1 MASMNAQAAMRRCV
15 TMDTYYMTRTRT
27 SLIRRFGIVLG
38 LAALGAGG
46 AASGEDLLQIYREA
60 QKSDPAIAAARSQW
74 EATQERVPQARS
86 ALLPSVSAQAQA
98 NINSYDQNV
107 NTNPTT
113 HFSANYNQGS
123 LTFSASQPL
132 YRPQYVVALDQ
143 AKEQVTQSDF
153 SLGIAQQD
161 LIIRTSV
168 AYFDVLLAEFNVE
181 LAGQQKIAVA
191 EQLAQAKRNF
201 EVGTA
206 TITDTNEAQAKY
218 DQIIATEIQARNDLD
233 RRRTALMAIIGRMP
247 NGLKRVGRGFEPTL
261 PSPNSI
267 DYWVDRALK
276 DNLSVRFSQSNYD
289 IATLEVDRAR
299 AGHYPTLD
307 LVASAVQQTS
317 NGSTQT
323 DFGGNYRT
331 ALFGVVLNVPIY
343 TGGFVN
349 SRVRESI
356 SLQDRSRADL
366 ESAKRSA
373 VSNAQDGFSGVN
385 SAAAGV
391 KAFEQAVASA
401 EVALQSNILGQE
413 VGIRTNLDVLNV
425 QQNVFS
431 ARRDL
436 ANAYFQY
443 LLAVLRLK
451 SAIGSL
457 NETDLED
464 LNRRL
469 NG

>member
-1 MASMNAQAAMRRCV
+1 MRKPRPSFLAIAVCAV
-15 TMDTYYMTRTRT
+15 
-27 SLIRRFGIVLG
+27 VLCT
-38 LAALGAGG
+38 GG
-46 AASGEDLLQIYREA
+46 AASGEDLLQVYREA
-60 QKSDPAIAAARSQW
+60 QKNDPTIAAARSQW

-86 ALLPSVSAQAQA
+86 ALLPQLSASGQA
-98 NINSYDQNV
+98 NINNYDATINSRPK
-107 NTNPTT
+107 NS
-113 HFSANYNQGS
+113 FSANYSQGN

-143 AKEQVTQSDF
+143 AKEQVSQSDYTF
-153 SLGIAQQD
+153 AISQQD

-181 LAGQQKIAVA
+181 LAEQQKKAVA

-218 DQIIATEIQARNDLD
+218 DQIVATEIQARNDLD
-233 RRRTALMAIIGRMP
+233 RRRTALMAIIGRLP
-247 NGLKRVGRGFEPTL
+247 KTLKRIGRGFDPALPEPNN
-261 PSPNSI
+261 P

-276 DNLSVRFSQSNYD
+276 ENLSVRFSQSNYE
-289 IATLEVDRAR
+289 IASLEVDRAR

-307 LVASAVQQTS
+307 LVASAGAQAST
-317 NGSTQT
+317 GSAAS
-323 DFGGNYRT
+323 DFSANSRT
-331 ALFGVVLNVPIY
+331 ALLGVVLNVPIY

-349 SRVRESI
+349 SRVRETI
-356 SLQDRSRADL
+356 SLQDKSRADL
-366 ESAKRSA
+366 EAAKRAA
-373 VSNAQDGFSGVN
+373 VTNAQDGFSGVN
-385 SAAAGV
+385 SAAAAV
-391 KAFEQAVASA
+391 RAFEQAVASA

-431 ARRDL
+431 TRRDL

-443 LLAVLRLK
+443 LIAVLRLK
-451 SAIGSL
+451 ASVGSL
-457 NETDLED
+457 TEQEVEAI
-464 LNRRL
+464 NRRL

>member
-1 MASMNAQAAMRRCV
+1 
-15 TMDTYYMTRTRT
+15 MTRTCILSFRLLRT
-27 SLIRRFGIVLG
+27 AACA
-38 LAALGAGG
+38 AALVAGG
-46 AASGEDLLQIYREA
+46 AASAEDLLQIYREA
-60 QKSDPAIAAARSQW
+60 QKSDPTLAAARSQW

-86 ALLPSVSAQAQA
+86 ALLPALSASGQA
-98 NINSYDQNV
+98 NINNYDATI
-107 NTNPTT
+107 NTSPKNS
-113 HFSANYNQGS
+113 FSANYNQGN

-132 YRPQYVVALDQ
+132 YRPQNVVAYDQ
-143 AKEQVTQSDF
+143 AKEQVSQSDYT
-153 SLGIAQQD
+153 LGIAQQD

-181 LAGQQKIAVA
+181 LAEQQKLAVA

-233 RRRTALMAIIGRMP
+233 RRRTALTAIIGRMP
-247 NGLKRVGRGFEPTL
+247 KNLKRVGRGFDPEL
-261 PSPNSI
+261 PNPNNV
-267 DYWVDRALK
+267 DYWVDRSLK
-276 DNLSVRFSQSNYD
+276 ENLSVRFSQSNYD
-289 IATLEVDRAR
+289 IATLEVDRAK
-299 AGHYPTLD
+299 AGHLPTLD
-307 LVASAVQQTS
+307 VVASATAQAS
-317 NGSTQT
+317 SGSTAS
-323 DFGGNYRT
+323 DFSSNSRS
-331 ALFGVVLNVPIY
+331 ALLGLVLNVPIY

-349 SRVRESI
+349 SRVRETI
-356 SLQDRSRADL
+356 SLQDKARADL
-366 ESAKRSA
+366 EFAKRAA

-385 SAAAGV
+385 SAAAAV
-391 KAFEQAVASA
+391 KAFGQAVASA

-451 SAIGSL
+451 SAIGAL
-457 NETDLED
+457 TEQDLED
-464 LNRRL
+464 INRRL
-469 NG
+469 QG

>member
-1 MASMNAQAAMRRCV
+1 
-15 TMDTYYMTRTRT
+15 MTRMRIPI
-27 SLIRRFGIVLG
+27 LRRAGLVAG
-38 LAALGAGG
+38 LALLCAGG
-46 AASGEDLLQIYREA
+46 AASGEDLLQVYREA
-60 QKSDPAIAAARSQW
+60 QKSDPAIAAARSLW

-86 ALLPSVSAQAQA
+86 ALLPSVSAQGQA
-98 NINSYDQNV
+98 NVNNYDATV
-107 NTNPTT
+107 NTTPRNS
-113 HFSANYNQGS
+113 FSAHYGQGN

-132 YRPQYVVALDQ
+132 YRPQFVVALNQ
-143 AKEQVTQSDF
+143 ANEQVAQSDF
-153 SLGIAQQD
+153 TLAIAQQD

-181 LAGQQKIAVA
+181 LAEQQKRAVA

-218 DQIIATEIQARNDLD
+218 DQIVATEIQSRNDLD
-233 RRRTALMAIIGRMP
+233 RRRTALTAIIGRMP
-247 NGLKRVGRGFEPTL
+247 KSLQRLGRGFEPVL
-261 PSPNSI
+261 PNPNNV
-267 DYWVDRALK
+267 DFWVDRALM
-276 DNLSVRFSQSNYD
+276 DNLSVRFSQSNYE
-289 IATLEVDRAR
+289 IASLEVDRAK
-299 AGHYPTLD
+299 AGHLPTLD
-307 LVASAVQQTS
+307 LVASAGAPAS
-317 NGSTQT
+317 SGSTAN
-323 DFGGNYRT
+323 DFSSNSRS

-349 SRVRESI
+349 SRVRETI
-356 SLQDRSRADL
+356 SLQDKSRADL
-366 ESAKRSA
+366 ETAKRA
-373 VSNAQDGFSGVN
+373 AASNAQDGFSGVN
-385 SAAAGV
+385 SAAAAV

-443 LLAVLRLK
+443 MLAVLRLK
-451 SAIGSL
+451 ASVGSL
-457 NETDLED
+457 TEQDVED

-469 NG
+469 NV

>member
-1 MASMNAQAAMRRCV
+1 MRKPRPPFLAIVVCAAMLC
-15 TMDTYYMTRTRT
+15 T
-27 SLIRRFGIVLG
+27 
-38 LAALGAGG
+38 GG

-60 QKSDPAIAAARSQW
+60 QKNDPAIAAARSLW

-86 ALLPSVSAQAQA
+86 ALLPLVSAQGQA
-98 NINSYDQNV
+98 NINNYDATINSTPK
-107 NTNPTT
+107 NN
-113 HFSANYNQGS
+113 FSANYSQGN

-143 AKEQVTQSDF
+143 AREQVTQSDF
-153 SLGIAQQD
+153 TLAISQQD

-168 AYFDVLLAEFNVE
+168 AYFDVLLAEFNIE
-181 LAGQQKIAVA
+181 LAEQQKKAVA

-218 DQIIATEIQARNDLD
+218 DSIVATEIQARNDLD
-233 RRRTALMAIIGRMP
+233 RRRTALMAIIGRIP
-247 NGLKRVGRGFEPTL
+247 KNLKRIGRGFDAAL
-261 PSPNSI
+261 PNPNNP
-267 DYWVDRALK
+267 DFWVERALK
-276 DNLSVRFSQSNYD
+276 DNLSVRFSQSNYE
-289 IATLEVDRAR
+289 IASLEVDRAR
-299 AGHYPTLD
+299 SGHYPTLD
-307 LVASAVQQTS
+307 LVASAGAQ
-317 NGSTQT
+317 GSTGST
-323 DFGGNYRT
+323 GSDFSSNSRS
-331 ALFGVVLNVPIY
+331 ALLGVVLNVPIY
-343 TGGFVN
+343 TGGYVN
-349 SRVRESI
+349 SRVRETI
-356 SLQDRSRADL
+356 SLQDKSRADL
-366 ESAKRSA
+366 ESAKRAA
-373 VSNAQDGFSGVN
+373 VTNAQDGFSGVN
-385 SAAAGV
+385 SASAAV

-431 ARRDL
+431 TRRDL

-451 SAIGSL
+451 ASVGSL
-457 NETDLED
+457 TEQDVEEI
-464 LNRRL
+464 NRRL